1 MTSPQKY
8 LSEAKLFE
16 LLKDIVFDQ
25 DFTPMSQDT
34 YNETAVI
41 AAITKTKLVPQL
53 AMAAV
58 NMSCIGYGNR
68 RYGLYKYKD
77 QIIDIAELL
86 QKAGVKINQAKD
98 AKLKDEDL
106 TPQRL
111 CRAFRYHI
119 KRYINE
125 NNFETYLFRKYSDH
139 NPVYKDICFRGSEY
153 LDDLT
158 PEQCGYLLSVYQ
170 KLDAERQI
178 NITERV
184 KRVFQAKGYI
194 KRTVDPQ

>member
-1 MTSPQKY
+1 MTSPAKY
-8 LSEAKLFE
+8 LTEAKLFE
-16 LLKDIVFDQ
+16 LLKDIVFDK

-41 AAITKTKLVPQL
+41 QSIIRTKVAPQL

-58 NMSCIGYGNR
+58 NMACIGYGNK
-68 RYGLYKYKD
+68 RYGLFKYKE

-86 QKAGVKINQAKD
+86 HRVGVKINQPKD

-111 CRAFRYHI
+111 CRAFRCHI
-119 KRYINE
+119 RKYINE
-125 NNFETYLFRKYSDH
+125 NDFETYLFRKYSEQK
-139 NPVYKDICFRGSEY
+139 PEFKDICFRGSEY

-158 PEQCGYLLSVYQ
+158 PDQCSFLLATYH
-170 KLDAERQI
+170 KLDGEKNTNISERI
-178 NITERV
+178 
-184 KRVFQAKGYI
+184 KRVFQAKGYL
-194 KRTVDPQ
+194 KRTVN